1 MPLSYTVEKQYIFS
15 ILIVLGIFMS
25 CNHVQA
31 AKPQLTTCVVKS
43 RLQPM
48 ATSKACRNSRF
59 RSQLKSKLIL
69 CRLRISKVI

>member
-48 ATSKACRNSRF
+48 ATSKHAAI
-59 RSQLKSKLIL
+59 QGLGVG
-69 CRLRISKVI
+69 SKVN